1 MGKKSRRNKAP
12 KAARERRDEP
22 EEEPEFAEDR
32 LIRYREPE
40 EYNIDKGAAQFLAH
54 EHFKAIGGEND
65 GFEWGEGELET
76 MSEFMYLVV
85 FPAHKQLGFEAALRV
100 SRRWPRFK
108 PHWHRV
114 RRRVCDYCWKRND
127 LSEPRLWVCAGCG
140 VARYC
145 DKDCQENDFSHHAK
159 SCQVLARRWDG
170 VGPIPTQLFHTP
182 NWEDPAVVPSALARE
197 RLDKHI
203 AEFREF
209 LNSKGIETRST

>member
-114 RRRVCDYCWKRND
+114 RRRAYVIIAGSGTTSRSRACGFVPDAAWRATATRIAKKTIFRITRN
-127 LSEPRLWVCAGCG
+127 P
-140 VARYC
+140 
-145 DKDCQENDFSHHAK
+145 AK
-159 SCQVLARRWDG
+159 S
-170 VGPIPTQLFHTP
+170 
-182 NWEDPAVVPSALARE
+182 
-197 RLDKHI
+197 
-203 AEFREF
+203 
-209 LNSKGIETRST
+209 